1 MNKHCYRLIFS
12 RTHGELR
19 VVSELARSCS
29 SEPGQ
34 TRGPGAVRLW
44 VTVRRAVWMLGL
56 ALFASPALAAGI
68 VADSGAAAGQRPD
81 VIATQN
87 GLPQVN
93 ITAPNQAGISHN
105 QYSQFDVDQKGA
117 ILNNSAAMTSTQM
130 AGMIQGNPNLNAGSA
145 SAKVILN
152 EVNSSNPSQ
161 LRGYMEV
168 AGGRAQVIVANPSG
182 IVCDGCGTIN
192 AGRMTLTTGKPQ
204 LNADG
209 SLAGYQVERGV
220 VRIEGGGLNGDARHD
235 TEYVD
240 VLARAVEVNAGVWA
254 KEKVN
259 VVAGRNRVS
268 ADGETVVPS
277 AASDE
282 AKPELAIDM
291 GQMGGMYSG
300 QIHMIGTEA
309 GVGVR
314 NQGGQ
319 LQAGKTL
326 TVSSEG
332 RLVWQ
337 PAQQEAVTQAG
348 ESISLT
354 ANNDI
359 EHDGKLHSGGTLKVQ
374 SRAGSIKQSGTLA
387 AAGDVQLSAAAGI
400 ENTGHLLAGSDTS
413 STLIN
418 EADLTLTSQGEV
430 RSSGSLLS
438 QKNVAL
444 TGKRV
449 DIGQAQLAARQ
460 ATVTAQSGG
469 VGLQQA
475 KVDAQQFTVDTS
487 GDIDARQA
495 QVKAGTWA
503 VDGNTMSNQQAVWV
517 QADTGESRFTLNG
530 ALDNTSGNI
539 EANNLSLFTGALD
552 NQNGRLVSLDNNAR
566 EWHVGGLLDNSAGE
580 LGSNGDLTFNVGTLK
595 NQAGSVKSQQALRMN
610 SAGDV
615 DNTRGTLLAGTA
627 LSLDA
632 GQFDNHSGVLG
643 GEQLQLT
650 AQSLNNALGQVISQQ
665 DLQLIAHQGLDNQ
678 QGFIGAGQ
686 DLAIQTE
693 GDWNNQGGTAQ
704 SETLISATANNIKND
719 SGKLLSGD
727 HLSLNAAGGVNNQ
740 AGEISATTVELGAT
754 HFANE
759 KGKVI
764 GQRSLAVNAAQA
776 LNNAQGLLSSGE
788 KLVLHTDGLLTNRDG
803 EANGAEL
810 NVTAGQLDN
819 AQGHVIAGQNLN
831 LHVQGGVDNT
841 AGLLEAAETLEV
853 QTEGDWNNQ
862 EGTAQGGGRVVATAR
877 HLDNTQGRL
886 QSGGALSLNTAADV
900 INQSGKLTAQDDL
913 NWRGASTSL
922 LNNDSGSLQSGG
934 DLVLNGGRL
943 SNRQQGVVLGQ
954 QALSFDLSSDWD
966 NQGGQLTSQGPAV
979 LRAANLYNAQGTV
992 NALGSLDMQ
1001 LTETLDNG
1009 SGRIFSQS
1017 SQTLTAQEIL
1027 NDQGWMGTQGE
1038 WRADAARFDNT
1049 KGSVQSQQGA
1059 QLTADALAN
1068 AEGGLQSAADM
1079 TLRVAGDIDNR
1090 AGKVSAQHQLTV
1102 RGNTADDDTGTVNNA
1117 GGQWLA
1123 GEGLSLAAQR
1133 LDNTQGGL
1141 LYSQKQLDLNVGTQ
1155 IDNQQGKLQSGE
1167 TLTIQ
1172 AQSLQNNGGT
1182 IDSQQQMLLST
1193 SGELSNQGGALR
1205 SNGDQRIAANR
1216 VNNQQGVISSQ
1227 SGLTI
1232 NAPQLDNAGG
1242 TLISQGVGTYHVD
1255 TLNNSQGKLHSGNA
1269 LTLAGSQVN
1278 NQAGQLVS
1286 TQDFVLNAAQL
1297 NNNGQGTI
1305 SSQGALDI
1313 QSDTLNNRDG
1323 GLIIGTTRTGVNARA
1338 ADNTAG
1344 RLQSAGAM
1352 TLTGL
1357 TQLDNTQGR
1366 VIANGPLSINALS
1379 SRLTR
1384 AASALSVLNPNGLM
1398 QSGASLVL
1406 DALSL
1411 NNQGGTLQSQQAL
1424 SLSVQQ
1430 DYTHRAGDTL
1440 SSNGALTFSVAG
1452 VLTNMT
1458 DWLLPGDLTLNS
1470 AHFSNQGTLVGKSM
1484 QVTTGQLTN
1493 RGRIE
1498 ADAMTLDFDT
1508 LDNPNAVMGDN
1519 LTLRGRVIDNYGSG
1533 AVLAATQSL
1542 NLRGNER
1549 LTNRDGALI
1558 FSGGSLQLGSHDLI
1572 ENRASAI
1579 EADGNVTVDAQR
1591 LVNERVGLNIERD
1604 AESSNYKWQRYNYFW
1619 RSYDLTVNTDKN
1631 TVAPVTQSLTFQNE
1645 AAAQSNPYGT
1655 ILAIDA
1661 AGKRAQVRVKNTSGT
1676 LTDMW
1681 VNYLALQPNT
1691 DGSYAMT
1698 FYQTTGYWQRAVP
1711 TPYQNTVWREFNRGR
1726 LEQWDPEK
1734 HIDIYSAPNVT
1745 DYNNLRER
1753 TVTGSLTRDRLIA
1766 EGTGARILAGGD
1778 MTLRING
1785 SLLNDASVITANGNL
1800 GIEGGGNVDNRGY
1813 SVNEHRTE
1821 VIADHYDR
1829 DTRHWYP
1836 TTNYD
1841 ATTALTTI
1849 DGIISGQG
1857 KVAITAANMTNTTVD
1872 QAQISSVEA
1881 ALKAAEAERAE
1892 WERNPLA
1899 FSVEGVDG
1907 QQANVALDPGGKAT
1921 AGSPSGLGRPL
1932 LPAEVALTAKQYVGS
1947 VATSIP
1953 DNGLFRQNPAT
1964 GSPYL
1969 VVTDERFTSRTQFVS
1984 SDYLLSQVGY
1994 DPSTV
1999 HKRLGDGFY
2008 EQRLVRDQVLSLTG
2022 RQSVQGE
2029 DAMAQYQNLM
2039 NNGIKVAQD
2048 FHLVTG
2054 VALTPEQIASLQQ
2067 DIVWM
2072 VDETVETASGPQT
2085 VLVPKVYLAQS
2096 TLRLTGDGAL
2106 IAGGELD
2113 LSADSIANAG
2123 NLFADKALSIDAGQ
2137 FSHLSGDIKA
2147 DSINV
2152 QAESLTMSTNLQD
2165 ALRQATLSAS
2175 DISLS
2180 GNDIHLQ
2187 GAKLDA
2193 TNNLSL
2199 SARDNLD
2206 ISAAKSSF
2214 KSDGLEVISGAM
2226 GNRTSDGM
2234 EEAGERM
2241 ATLSGEWQ
2249 QALGSELKAGGN
2261 LSLKAGQDITLR
2273 GSQASAGGQLGVQ
2286 AGGDINLL
2294 ADKSTNTTHL
2304 EANSSTSSVSNS
2316 REEDRLLL
2324 SAMSGAKGVTLIA
2337 GKDLLAE
2344 GAQVDSTEGRVGV
2357 SADNITIKEAHQL
2370 TNAFDSEDKQDGRT
2384 KSQRMIDS
2392 ASDAVVGSTFS
2403 GQGGVTAI
2411 AREGDLAVTGSTLHS
2426 ELGEIALQAKND
2438 VAINSATEKE
2448 SEHLEER
2455 SQKKGFLNKSAST
2468 TVQDDSFTTERGSLL
2483 SGNSVSVNSGNDLGV
2498 KGSSVV
2504 AQGDVR
2510 LKAVNDVTIEA
2521 ATETSS
2527 SLSIKESKKSGVLS
2541 NNLGITI
2548 GSQSSKASRE
2558 GSEVTQSEARSLI
2571 GTSGGNVIIN
2581 AGNKATVSASD
2592 VTAARKEGDAERKTG
2607 HIDITASDID
2617 IIPGKDVVQE
2627 TAKQSS
2633 NSKGVGISLSDPLVE
2648 AVRNIKAI
2656 NKENDSGVT
2665 KAKQLSSE
2673 LAAAAADI
2681 GGGASLPISYGRSS
2695 SKSESQYYAAFSSG
2709 SNLTAAGNIQL
2720 NATGEKGQGNVL
2732 ISGSRLGAEESI
2744 IIDAKN
2750 SVDITT
2756 STDQEN
2762 LSTRTASSA
2771 WSVTSAAPT
2780 VGSGT
2785 RTMNGGPNHGSGVL
2799 PFGMEKS
2806 SSEGERQTIAQSGSQ
2821 MAGNDIFI
2829 TSKDGHI
2836 NLEGSTLASINNLLL
2851 SAESGGI
2858 NITTGTN
2865 TISDRQDGKESM
2877 VGSLGGDGYSG
2888 KVGYRSSKHSSQ
2900 LNSNQQ
2906 STLHSQIT
2914 SQQGNIALQA
2924 KQDVSVDG
2932 ADIRAGKSL
2941 LLSGDNIHLDVS
2953 EDSLH
2958 NSSKSSS
2965 SQYGVTASASGWAV
2979 SAAKAL
2985 ENAARSKEEG
2995 RDSRLTA
3002 IYAAQAALTTAT
3014 GVAQEAYNG
3023 SLVKVTVGVSAGSS
3037 KEQQDYRSQEEQG
3050 THLVAGETVRLDADK
3065 DIVGRGVSIVG
3076 NNVAM
3081 DAGRDITLSSA
3092 QDTEKEQSRSS
3103 GNQFSLGVGFSLIG
3117 QQNGFS
3123 IEIGAS
3129 RSRSQMEGHSLV
3141 NHNSEVQATDTLTMN
3156 SDRDTTLQGAE
3167 LYGER
3172 VVADVGRD
3180 LTISSQQDSAEYHSR
3195 SNSTGLNLSICV
3207 PPICAGAS
3215 SASSAQGSMDIS
3227 SGRINN
3233 EYRAVIDQS
3242 GVFAGKGGFD
3252 IFVGNHTQL
3261 DGAVI
3266 ASDAEAA
3273 KNRLSTDTLGWSD
3286 IENWAESSGSQYALS
3301 VSGGVGKST
3310 DSGGVVATT
3319 GESQTGGYQ
3328 GSSGGK
3334 PSMSMANF
3342 TQRVTSTT
3350 HSAVAEGDVMVR
3362 DSANQQQ
3369 DVATL
3374 SRDTEHAHSVLD
3386 NNFDRDGIR
3395 DKLEI
3400 QQQATALGTQAMTAY
3415 AESKQDAAKQQ
3426 ARDEMAA
3433 SGELDGLSETEI
3445 EQRVLGS
3452 ATFKAAESE
3461 YGVGSPFWTAGTS
3474 VSGLLAGALGGN
3486 VQSGAAAGAAP
3497 VLAKLI
3503 KDASGDK
3510 EGARIALH
3518 TLASAV
3524 LAKAQGG
3531 NATAG
3536 AAGGF
3541 IAAASAKTLALA
3553 IYGKEAGELAPD
3565 EKMVILNLVSALGAA
3580 GGGLAT
3586 GDTSGIVSAGNAA
3599 RVEVEN
3605 NALSVKENQSR
3616 AQEMS
3621 SCGSDRACKDGVTEK
3636 YKQISAEQQKSV
3648 VECTG
3653 AQNCVDKANEVSK
3666 LQADYANRTNEL
3678 LEKARATGGLNPEEQ
3693 NELSILQVTTIQLE
3707 ADRNAAIHNALM
3719 SGDSPEA
3726 KQLAIN
3732 SLAQAV
3738 GTSAAGIAAGVGK
3751 GKYQPNQGAVGNM
3764 NELLRQPGFGSEIK
3778 NSAQKSSQQYQ
3789 GQSVYKATGDVGEYI
3804 KKGDQFYLDGQHKDH
3819 LEVFDK
3825 RGNFRAVLNLD
3836 GSLNEAKTKAAEG
3849 RKFK

>member
-34 TRGPGAVRLW
+34 TRGPGSARLW

-56 ALFASPALAAGI
+56 ALFAGPTLAAGI
-68 VADSGAAAGQRPD
+68 VADNGAAAGQRPD

-117 ILNNSAAMTSTQM
+117 ILNNSSAMTSTQM
-130 AGMIQGNPNLNAGSA
+130 AGMIQGNPNLNGGSA
-145 SAKVILN
+145 PAKVILN
-152 EVNSSNPSQ
+152 EVSSTNPSQ

-168 AGGRAQVIVANPSG
+168 AGGRAQVIVANPAG

-220 VRIEGGGLNGDARHD
+220 VRIEGGGLNGDSRHD

-254 KEKVN
+254 KEKIN

-268 ADGETVVPS
+268 ADGGTVEPS
-277 AASDE
+277 AVSDE

-337 PAQQEAVTQAG
+337 PAQQDAVTQAG

-359 EHDGKLHSGGTLKVQ
+359 EHDGKLHSGGTLNVQ

-387 AAGDVQLSAAAGI
+387 AAGDVQLSAAGGI
-400 ENTGHLLAGSDTS
+400 ENTGHLLAGSDAN
-413 STLIN
+413 STLVN
-418 EADLTLTSQGEV
+418 DADLTLTSQGDV

-449 DIGQAQLAARQ
+449 DISQAQLAAKR

-475 KVDAQQFTVDTS
+475 KVDSQQLTIDTS

-495 QVKAGTWA
+495 QVKVGAWA
-503 VDGNTMSNQQAVWV
+503 VDGNNMSNQQAVWI
-517 QADTGESRFTLNG
+517 QADTGESRFKLNG
-530 ALDNTSGNI
+530 ALDNTGGNI
-539 EANNLSLFTGALD
+539 EANNLSLFAGTLD
-552 NQNGRLVSLDNNAR
+552 NQSGRLVSLDTQAR
-566 EWHVGGLLDNSAGE
+566 AWGVEGLLNNSDGV
-580 LGSNGDLTFNVGTLK
+580 LGSNGDLTLNVGALK
-595 NQAGSVKSQQALRMN
+595 NQAGSVKSQSALHID

-615 DNTRGTLLAGTA
+615 DNDHGTLLASQD
-627 LSLDA
+627 LSLSAGHIDNDA
-632 GQFDNHSGVLG
+632 GVLG

-650 AQSLNNALGQVISQQ
+650 AQRLNNNLGRVISQQ
-665 DLQLIAHQGLDNQ
+665 NLQLTAQQGLDNQ

-686 DLAIQTE
+686 DLNIQTE
-693 GDWNNQGGTAQ
+693 GDWNNEGGTAQ
-704 SETLISATANNIKND
+704 SETLLSATANNLNNG

-727 HLSLNAAGGVNNQ
+727 RLSLDAAGAVNNQ
-740 AGEISATTVELGAT
+740 AGEISATTLNVDAASLS
-754 HFANE
+754 NE
-759 KGKVI
+759 KGSVI

-776 LNNAQGLLSSGE
+776 LNNTQGLLSSGE

-803 EANGAEL
+803 EASAAGL
-810 NVTAGQLDN
+810 DVTAKQLDN
-819 AQGHVIAGQNLN
+819 AQGKVIAGQNLN
-831 LHVQGGVDNT
+831 LQVQGGLDNS
-841 AGLLEAAETLEV
+841 AGLLEAADKLEV

-862 EGTAQGGGRVVATAR
+862 GGIAQGGSRVVVTAR
-877 HLDNTQGRL
+877 NLDNTEGRL
-886 QSGGALSLNTAADV
+886 QSGGGLSLNTTADV
-900 INQSGKLTAQDDL
+900 TNQAGKLTAQGDL
-913 NWRGASTSL
+913 NWQGAPTSL
-922 LNNDSGSLQSGG
+922 LNNDGGSLQSSG
-934 DLVLNGGRL
+934 DLVLNGGRVT
-943 SNRQQGVVLGQ
+943 NRQQGVVLGQ
-954 QALSFDLSSDWD
+954 KALSFDLSSDWD
-966 NQGGQLTSQGPAV
+966 NQGGQLTTQGPAV
-979 LRAANLYNAQGTV
+979 VRAANLYNAQGAV

-1017 SQTLTAQEIL
+1017 SQTLAAQNIL
-1027 NDQGWMGTQGE
+1027 NDQGWMGSQGE
-1038 WRADAARFDNT
+1038 WRANADRFDNT
-1049 KGSVQSQQGA
+1049 QGSVQTQQNA
-1059 QLTADALAN
+1059 QLTA
-1068 AEGGLQSAADM
+1068 AELTNHQGTLQSASDM
-1079 TLRVAGDIDNR
+1079 ALRVAGDIDNR
-1090 AGKVSAQHQLTV
+1090 AGKVSAQNQLNV
-1102 RGNTADDDTGTVNNA
+1102 RGNTADESTGAVNNA

-1123 GEGLSLAAQR
+1123 GEGFSLAAQK
-1133 LDNTQGGL
+1133 LDNTQGGV

-1155 IDNQQGKLQSGE
+1155 LDNQQGKLQSGE
-1167 TLTIQ
+1167 TLTLN
-1172 AQSLQNNGGT
+1172 AQSLQNDGGT
-1182 IDSQQQMLLST
+1182 LDSQQQLVLNT

-1205 SNGDQRIAANR
+1205 SNGDQRITAQR
-1216 VNNQQGVISSQ
+1216 VNNQNGVVSSQ
-1227 SGLTI
+1227 GGLTL
-1232 NAPQLDNAGG
+1232 NAPLLDNAGG
-1242 TLISQGVGTYHVD
+1242 TLISQGAGTYRVD
-1255 TLNNSQGKLHSGNA
+1255 TLNNQQGKVHSGNA
-1269 LTLAGSQVN
+1269 LTLTANQVN
-1278 NQAGQLVS
+1278 NSAGQLVS
-1286 TQDFVLNAAQL
+1286 TQDFTLNAPQL
-1297 NNNGQGTI
+1297 NNSGQGTI

-1313 QSDTLNNRDG
+1313 QSDTVNNRDG
-1323 GLIIGTTRTGVNARA
+1323 GLILGTTRTGVTARE

-1344 RLQSAGAM
+1344 RLQSAGAL

-1357 TQLDNTQGR
+1357 TQLDNSQGR
-1366 VIANGPLSINALS
+1366 VIANGPLSINAIGNRLS
-1379 SRLTR
+1379 RS
-1384 AASALSVLNPNGLM
+1384 ASALSVLNPSGVM

-1430 DYTHRAGDTL
+1430 DYTQRAGDTL

-1452 VLTNMT
+1452 VLTNLT

-1470 AHFSNQGTLVGKSM
+1470 AHFNNQGALVGKSL
-1484 QVTTGQLTN
+1484 QITTGQLTN

-1519 LTLRGRVIDNYGSG
+1519 VTLRGRIIDNYGSG

-1558 FSGGSLQLGSHDLI
+1558 FSGGSLQLGSNDLI

-1579 EADGNVTVDAQR
+1579 EADGDVTVDAQR
-1591 LVNERVGLNIERD
+1591 LTNERVGLSIERD

-1619 RSYDLTVNTDKN
+1619 RSYNLTVNPDKN
-1631 TVAPVTQSLTFQNE
+1631 TVAPVTQSLTYQNDAE
-1645 AAAQSNPYGT
+1645 AQSNPYGT

-1661 AGKRAQVRVKNTSGT
+1661 AGKRAQVRVKNTSGK

-1681 VNYLALQPNT
+1681 VNYLALQPST

-1698 FYQTTGYWQRAVP
+1698 FYQTTGFWQRAVP

-1785 SLLNDASVITANGNL
+1785 TLLNDASVITANGNL
-1800 GIEGGGNVDNRGY
+1800 GIEGSGNVDNRGY

-1849 DGIISGQG
+1849 DGIISGHG
-1857 KVAITAANMTNTTVD
+1857 EVAITAANITNTTVN

-1907 QQANVALDPGGKAT
+1907 QQANVALEPGGKAT
-1921 AGSPSGLGRPL
+1921 AGSPSSLGRPL
-1932 LPAEVALTAKQYVGS
+1932 LPAEKALTAMQHVGS

-1969 VVTDERFTSRTQFVS
+1969 VVTDERFTSRTQFIS

-1994 DPSTV
+1994 DPSTI

-2039 NNGIKVAQD
+2039 NNGVKVAQD

-2072 VDETVETASGPQT
+2072 VDETVETAAGPQT

-2106 IAGGELD
+2106 IAGGELQ
-2113 LSADSIANAG
+2113 LSADSITNAG

-2137 FSHLSGDIKA
+2137 FLHQGGDIKA

-2152 QAESLTMSTNLQD
+2152 QADSLTMSTNLQD
-2165 ALRQATLSAS
+2165 ALRQATMSAS

-2214 KSDGLEVISGAM
+2214 KSDGLQVISGAM

-2261 LSLKAGQDITLR
+2261 LVLNAGQDITLR

-2324 SAMSGAKGVTLIA
+2324 SSLSGAKGVTLVA
-2337 GKDLLAE
+2337 GQDLLAE
-2344 GAQVDSTEGRVGV
+2344 GAQVDSTEGRVRVG
-2357 SADNITIKEAHQL
+2357 ADNVTIKEAHQL
-2370 TNAFDSEDKQDGRT
+2370 TNAFDSENKKDGRT
-2384 KSQRMIDS
+2384 QSQRTIDS
-2392 ASDAVVGSTFS
+2392 ASDVAVGSTLS
-2403 GQGGVTAI
+2403 GQDGVTAI
-2411 AREGDLAVTGSTLHS
+2411 AREGDLSVTGSTLHS

-2438 VAINSATEKE
+2438 VAINSATEQE

-2455 SQKKGFLNKSAST
+2455 SQKKGFLHKSSSF
-2468 TVQDDSFTTERGSLL
+2468 TVQDDRVTTEKGSLL
-2483 SGNSVSVNSGNDLGV
+2483 SGNSISVNAGNDLGV

-2504 AQGDVR
+2504 AQEDVR
-2510 LKAVNDVTIEA
+2510 LKAGNDVTIEA
-2521 ATETSS
+2521 ATETTS

-2548 GSQSSKASRE
+2548 GSQSAKASHE
-2558 GSEVTQSEARSLI
+2558 GNEVTQSEARSLV

-2592 VTAARKEGDAERKTG
+2592 VTAARQDGDTERKTG

-2627 TAKQSS
+2627 TTKQSS
-2633 NSKGVGISLSDPLVE
+2633 SSRGVGISISDPVIDS
-2648 AVRNIKAI
+2648 VRNIRAI
-2656 NKENDSGVT
+2656 KNSDDSGVT
-2665 KAKQLSSE
+2665 KGKQLSDE

-2681 GGGASLPISYGRSS
+2681 GGGASLPVSYGRTS

-2720 NATGEKGQGNVL
+2720 NATGEKGQGDVL
-2732 ISGSRLGAEESI
+2732 ISGSRLGAEESV

-2750 SVDITT
+2750 NVDITT
-2756 STDQEN
+2756 STDKEN
-2762 LSTRTASSA
+2762 LSTRAASSA
-2771 WSVTSAAPT
+2771 WSVTSAMPT
-2780 VGSGT
+2780 VGSAT
-2785 RTMNGGPNHGSGVL
+2785 RTVSGGPNHGSGVL

-2806 SSEGERQTIAQSGSQ
+2806 SSEGERQTSAQTGSQ
-2821 MAGNDIFI
+2821 IAGNDIFI
-2829 TSKDGHI
+2829 TSKNGHI
-2836 NLEGSTLASINNLLL
+2836 NLEGSSLASINDLLL

-2858 NITTGTN
+2858 NVTTGTN
-2865 TISDRQDGKESM
+2865 TIFDKQHGKDSM

-2888 KVGYRSSKHSSQ
+2888 KVGYRRSKHSSQ
-2900 LNSNQQ
+2900 LDSNQQ
-2906 STLHSQIT
+2906 SMLKSQIT

-2924 KQDVSVDG
+2924 KQDVAVEG
-2932 ADIRAGKSL
+2932 ADIQAGKSL
-2941 LLSGDNIHLDVS
+2941 LLSGENIRLDAS

-2958 NSSKSSS
+2958 NTNKSSS
-2965 SQYGVTASASGWAV
+2965 AQYGVTASASGWAV
-2979 SAAKAL
+2979 TAAKAL
-2985 ENAARSKEEG
+2985 ENAIRSKEEG

-3002 IYAAQAALTTAT
+3002 IYAAQAALTTA
-3014 GVAQEAYNG
+3014 QEVYNG
-3023 SLVKVTVGVSAGSS
+3023 SLVKVSVGVSAGSS

-3065 DIVGRGVSIVG
+3065 DIAGRGVSIAG
-3076 NNVAM
+3076 KNVAL

-3103 GNQFSLGVGFSLIG
+3103 GNQFSAGVGFSLIG

-3129 RSRSQMEGHSLV
+3129 RSQSKMEGNSLV
-3141 NHNSEVQATDTLTMN
+3141 NHNSEVRATDTLTVN
-3156 SDRDTTLQGAE
+3156 SERDTTLQGAA
-3167 LYGER
+3167 LHGER

-3215 SASSAQGSMDIS
+3215 SASSAQGSVDVS
-3227 SGRINN
+3227 SGRIN
-3233 EYRAVIDQS
+3233 
-3242 GVFAGKGGFD
+3242 
-3252 IFVGNHTQL
+3252 
-3261 DGAVI
+3261 
-3266 ASDAEAA
+3266 
-3273 KNRLSTDTLGWSD
+3273 
-3286 IENWAESSGSQYALS
+3286 
-3301 VSGGVGKST
+3301 
-3310 DSGGVVATT
+3310 
-3319 GESQTGGYQ
+3319 
-3328 GSSGGK
+3328 
-3334 PSMSMANF
+3334 
-3342 TQRVTSTT
+3342 
-3350 HSAVAEGDVMVR
+3350 
-3362 DSANQQQ
+3362 
-3369 DVATL
+3369 
-3374 SRDTEHAHSVLD
+3374 
-3386 NNFDRDGIR
+3386 
-3395 DKLEI
+3395 
-3400 QQQATALGTQAMTAY
+3400 
-3415 AESKQDAAKQQ
+3415 
-3426 ARDEMAA
+3426 
-3433 SGELDGLSETEI
+3433 
-3445 EQRVLGS
+3445 
-3452 ATFKAAESE
+3452 
-3461 YGVGSPFWTAGTS
+3461 
-3474 VSGLLAGALGGN
+3474 
-3486 VQSGAAAGAAP
+3486 
-3497 VLAKLI
+3497 
-3503 KDASGDK
+3503 
-3510 EGARIALH
+3510 
-3518 TLASAV
+3518 
-3524 LAKAQGG
+3524 
-3531 NATAG
+3531 
-3536 AAGGF
+3536 
-3541 IAAASAKTLALA
+3541 
-3553 IYGKEAGELAPD
+3553 
-3565 EKMVILNLVSALGAA
+3565 
-3580 GGGLAT
+3580 
-3586 GDTSGIVSAGNAA
+3586 
-3599 RVEVEN
+3599 
-3605 NALSVKENQSR
+3605 
-3616 AQEMS
+3616 
-3621 SCGSDRACKDGVTEK
+3621 
-3636 YKQISAEQQKSV
+3636 
-3648 VECTG
+3648 
-3653 AQNCVDKANEVSK
+3653 
-3666 LQADYANRTNEL
+3666 
-3678 LEKARATGGLNPEEQ
+3678 
-3693 NELSILQVTTIQLE
+3693 
-3707 ADRNAAIHNALM
+3707 
-3719 SGDSPEA
+3719 
-3726 KQLAIN
+3726 
-3732 SLAQAV
+3732 
-3738 GTSAAGIAAGVGK
+3738 
-3751 GKYQPNQGAVGNM
+3751 
-3764 NELLRQPGFGSEIK
+3764 
-3778 NSAQKSSQQYQ
+3778 
-3789 GQSVYKATGDVGEYI
+3789 
-3804 KKGDQFYLDGQHKDH
+3804 
-3819 LEVFDK
+3819 
-3825 RGNFRAVLNLD
+3825 
-3836 GSLNEAKTKAAEG
+3836 
-3849 RKFK
+3849 